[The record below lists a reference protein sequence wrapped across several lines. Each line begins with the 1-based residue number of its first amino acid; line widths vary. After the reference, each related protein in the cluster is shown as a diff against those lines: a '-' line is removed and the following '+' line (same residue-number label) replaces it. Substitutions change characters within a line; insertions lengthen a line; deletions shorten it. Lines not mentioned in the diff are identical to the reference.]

1 MPHNLP
7 AKILTAYTAMNNNP
21 FAALGALRD
30 SLADGNEAAEAEATP
45 TNEKPTRH
53 TVTLFFERKGR
64 AGKEAT
70 IIECDNTMSDDQVTD
85 LAADLKRALGTGGS
99 VRPPEILLQGD
110 RRTRLREILSKKGY
124 TVKG

>member
-1 MPHNLP
+1 MS
-7 AKILTAYTAMNNNP
+7 NNP

-30 SLADGNEAAEAEATP
+30 SLPQDSDNSTDNTTADEQPKAA
-45 TNEKPTRH
+45 RH
-53 TVTLFFERKGR
+53 TVALFFERKGR

-70 IIECDNTMSDDQVTD
+70 IIECDQTMTDDQVNA
-85 LAADLKRALGTGGS
+85 LAAELKRSLGTGGS

-110 RRTRLREILSKKGY
+110 RRAKLRELLAKKGY

>member
-1 MPHNLP
+1 
-7 AKILTAYTAMNNNP
+7 MNNNP
-21 FAALGALRD
+21 FAALSALRD
-30 SLADGNEAAEAEATP
+30 SLPEGSEQAQNTPNDNATQ
-45 TNEKPTRH
+45 KSARK

-70 IIECDNTMSDDQVTD
+70 IIECDASMSDDDVNA
-85 LAADLKRALGTGGS
+85 LGAELKRALGTGGS

-110 RRTRLREILSKKGY
+110 RRAKLHELLTKKGY